1 MTSGPATFRRRT
13 NARVK
18 REQARERIVAAAEML
33 LLEHAYRDLTV
44 DLVMSEAGLS
54 RTVFYRHFDGLPEVL
69 LTLLHKIE
77 ADLAAPLDTGDLR
90 QLLANSV
97 EIFARYGPF
106 LRALDHAAG
115 QDAAIEAAY
124 CALVDRFTEQI
135 AAGLGGDQKAY
146 ELARALNLMNG
157 HYLMDTLGKD
167 PGFDRELALETL
179 LTIWGAVAARA

>member
-1 MTSGPATFRRRT
+1 VSQAATRRRA

-18 REQARERIVAAAEML
+18 RTEARQRIVGAAEKL
-33 LLEHAYRDLTV
+33 LLELPYRDLSV
-44 DLVMSEAGLS
+44 DLVMGEAGLS

-69 LTLLHKIE
+69 LTLLDRIE
-77 ADLAAPLDTGDLR
+77 VELAAPMDDGDLR
-90 QLLANSV
+90 ELLANSV
-97 EIFARYGPF
+97 ETFARYGPF

-115 QDAAIEAAY
+115 QDAEIEAAY

-135 AAGLGGDQKAY
+135 AAGLGGGPPAY

-167 PGFDRELALETL
+167 PDFDRELALETL
-179 LTIWGAVAARA
+179 LTIWSRVLDAD